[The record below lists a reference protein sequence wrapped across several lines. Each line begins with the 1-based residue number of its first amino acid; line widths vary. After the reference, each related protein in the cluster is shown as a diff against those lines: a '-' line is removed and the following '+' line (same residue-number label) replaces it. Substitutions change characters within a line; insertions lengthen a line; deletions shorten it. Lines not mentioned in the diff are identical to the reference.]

1 MDGPEA
7 PCEDSPAPGAPTPR
21 SRARWWIH
29 LLVIG
34 AYPIILGV
42 LGMSRYSDSGPALTR
57 SSKGLIITC
66 AFQLLSFGLIFGL
79 GWLASRASAND
90 LMLKWRPRIWAVPL
104 GVAYSVALRLMVGL
118 AALIVFTF
126 FIASGLVTYDRAQTF
141 AQANRP
147 DVSALVDVSVMRTNP
162 VYMWLTLTLVSF
174 VVAGFREEL
183 WRSGFLAGFR
193 ALWPGT
199 FGSRVGQVAA
209 VGIASLVFGLG
220 HLTLGPLGVAS
231 ATLLGFGLGLVMV
244 LHQSI
249 WPAVIAHGMFDATTF
264 ALLPWAIEQMH
275 RS

>member
-1 MDGPEA
+1 MNSPE
-7 PCEDSPAPGAPTPR
+7 PASEGASVTARP
-21 SRARWWIH
+21 SRLRWWTH

-57 SSKGLIITC
+57 SSKGLVITC
-66 AFQLLSFGLIFGL
+66 AFQLVSFGIIFAL
-79 GWLASRASAND
+79 GWLASRATAKD
-90 LMLKWRPRIWAVPL
+90 LLLKWRPGIWAVPL
-104 GVAYSVALRLMVGL
+104 GVGYSVALRLMVGVT
-118 AALIVFTF
+118 ALVVFTL
-126 FIASGLVTYDRAQTF
+126 LVATGAVSFDRAQSF

-147 DVSALVDVSVMRTNP
+147 DVSALVDVSAIRNNP
-162 VYMWLTLTLVSF
+162 VYLLLTLTLVSF

-183 WRSGFLAGFR
+183 WRSAFLAGLR
-193 ALWPGT
+193 ALWPGS
-199 FGSRVGQVAA
+199 FGSRAGQVGA
-209 VGIASLVFGLG
+209 VAIASLVFGLG

-264 ALLPWAIEQMH
+264 ALLPWAMEQMQ